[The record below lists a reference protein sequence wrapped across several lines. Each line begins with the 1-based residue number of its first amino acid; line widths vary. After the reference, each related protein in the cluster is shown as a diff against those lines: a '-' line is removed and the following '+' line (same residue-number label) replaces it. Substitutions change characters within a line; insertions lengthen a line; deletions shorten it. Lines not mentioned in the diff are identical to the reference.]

1 MTATPGMT
9 IRDLVAND
17 YRTAAVF
24 ERHGMDFCCSGG
36 RTLAQACHDGGVE
49 LEALLRELDDVLVAP
64 ASGVP
69 PFKDWD
75 ARALIDYIVST
86 HHAFVRQAIPPLVEH
101 THKVA
106 DVHAARHPELTH
118 IARLVDRIAAEMIDH
133 MEKEERILF
142 PFIQTLESARVQGV
156 PTPAPPFGSLQSPI
170 HAMETEHRFAGDAT
184 EEIRA
189 LTDGYR
195 APADACAT
203 YRVCLQ
209 ELAAFQRDLH
219 AHVHLENNI
228 LFPKALALEGRA

>member
-24 ERHGMDFCCSGG
+24 ERYGLDFCCSGG
-36 RTLAQACHDGGVE
+36 RTIAHACH
-49 LEALLRELDDVLVAP
+49 EARLDLDVLLRDLDAVLTAPPAGVA
-64 ASGVP
+64 A
-69 PFKDWD
+69 FKDWD
-75 ARALIDYIVST
+75 ARALIEYIVST

-106 DVHAARHPELTH
+106 GVHAARHPELTH
-118 IARLVDRIAAEMIDH
+118 IARLVDRIAAEMTQH
-133 MEKEERILF
+133 MEKEELVLF
-142 PFIQTLESARVQGV
+142 PFIQTLESAAIQRA
-156 PTPAPPFGSLQSPI
+156 PAPVPPFGSVRNPI
-170 HAMETEHRFAGDAT
+170 HAMETEHRFAGDAMA
-184 EEIRA
+184 EIRE
-189 LTDGYR
+189 LTNGF
-195 APADACAT
+195 APPDDACAT

-228 LFPKALALEGRA
+228 LFPKALALEAG